1 MDSQTVVDV
10 QGLNHWFGSGEVKKQ
25 ALFDVSLS
33 LRRGSFTV
41 LMTGGVFFYFLTSG
55 TSWLYYC
62 LLRRDRFF
70 PGQESQIPRERSQ
83 RKTEW
88 LWAFYNLLGNAVI
101 TAPIHHLIVTGN
113 SRVYLSVGERGWPY
127 LIFSVIAVLVFTEP
141 LVYWAH
147 RILHH
152 PVLYKHIH
160 LHHHQ
165 FRVPSPWT
173 SMAFHPLDSF
183 AQAAPHHL
191 FAFLFPVHVGVYMF
205 FIMFLQLWSTF
216 IHERVTWVRWSF
228 INYTSH
234 HTLHHKAN
242 KYNYGQFFT
251 VCDRLF
257 GSYRAPEGL
266 VYDGADPQATPEPAP
281 RGRQATGQ
289 A

>member
-1 MDSQTVVDV
+1 MPPVLEAILAPKTV
-10 QGLNHWFGSGEVKKQ
+10 L
-25 ALFDVSLS
+25 
-33 LRRGSFTV
+33 GSFAV
-41 LMTGGVFFYFLTSG
+41 LMIGGVFFYLLTSG

-62 LLRRDRFF
+62 VWRRERFF
-70 PGQESQIPRERSQ
+70 PGQSGQLEREKTQ

-101 TAPIHHLIVTGN
+101 TAPIHHLIVTGH
-113 SRVYLSVGERGWPY
+113 SKVYFDVGARGGPFGGWGY
-127 LIFSVIAVLVFTEP
+127 FFFSFVAILVFTEP

-147 RILHH
+147 RLLHH

-165 FRVPSPWT
+165 FRTPSPWT

-251 VCDRLF
+251 VCDRIF
-257 GSYRAPEGL
+257 GSYKAPEGI
-266 VYDGADPQATPEPAP
+266 VYDGRDPATAPAP
-281 RGRQATGQ
+281 GPRVRQAAPT